1 MFRENKRHQQVTL
14 FGIAHQLPVGVKKML
29 DKSWAPAFRKLIFE
43 KIDERRY
50 ADFYSEVASRPNF
63 PVNVWV
69 GLETIKGLFDYTDEE
84 LMEQFHFNLLSAYAL
99 GLDGLGELT
108 LCIRTMY
115 YNRERL
121 LEYEAR
127 TGRNLLE
134 EEFKGITDDALKQLG
149 LDTGIQRMDSSF
161 VGSFIKQMS
170 RLELLVKVLQNFHH
184 DLPQAEQTRWE
195 SRLAEYIEED
205 AEHISFRLRR
215 SEVEEHLR
223 KVGELLFELHEAYA
237 EDEVI
242 SGLKSYR
249 HIGRVLK
256 EQFNI
261 MKGKEKSTIEVKPA
275 KEISAAS
282 LQNPADEEATF
293 RRKAEEGH
301 QGYVI
306 NVAETC
312 SKDNPVQLLTDIAV
326 YQNVASDEAILV
338 ERLADLKERT
348 GMEEMITDAGFT
360 GEVSEKVCKEEGVE
374 LIPTEIKGRRAS
386 DEVSLRDFN
395 FKGGEVISCPLGQSP
410 TKQIH
415 KQEKGRHIVRFSK
428 KQCECCLLV
437 DKCPVHQRKRFYS
450 LLFDDRQGLL
460 ARRRQQLNKEEYRE
474 KCRLRAAIEG
484 TISQFKLRMHNG
496 KLRVRG
502 NKRVRNAIILM
513 AIAINFERI
522 WDYMLAKGLD
532 PALSLV
538 SVTLLL
544 LILVG
549 GLHKRKIWKGFVV
562 Q

>member
-184 DLPQAEQTRWE
+184 DLPQAERPRWE
-195 SRLAEYIEED
+195 FRLAEYIEED

-261 MKGKEKSTIEVKPA
+261 LKGKEKSTIEVKPA

-301 QGYVI
+301 QGYVL

-326 YQNVASDEAILV
+326 YQNVASDETILV

-348 GMEEMITDAGFT
+348 GMEEIITDAGFT
-360 GEVSEKVCKEEGVE
+360 GEVSEKACKEDGVE

-386 DEVSLRDFN
+386 EEVSLRDFN
-395 FKGGEVISCPLGQSP
+395 FKGEEVISCPLGQSP
-410 TKQIH
+410 AKQIH

-428 KQCECCLLV
+428 KQCERCPLV
-437 DKCPVHQRKRFYS
+437 GKCPVHQRKRFYS

-502 NKRVRNAIILM
+502 NKRVRNVIILM

-522 WDYMLAKGLD
+522 WAYMLAKGLD
-532 PALSLV
+532 PALSLL

-549 GLHKRKIWKGFVV
+549 GLDKRRIWKGFVV